1 MNKCWAKV
9 KFKNTEDS
17 KKLIIAIFHNFDSS
31 SRIKIRD
38 MEATIEI
45 AFREPPMEIISAI
58 ADCEVI
64 ELNLENCEKSESTQV
79 EPKNNSEEEKDDFKS
94 TKKLELQ
101 KKDND
106 KVANKGEM
114 SEKENK
120 TISISELEEIAKK
133 ATSFENFAEL
143 VTKWLGFE
151 KREEIFK
158 QLIIASANLDNI
170 SWKQLEK
177 KLEDKNITFKS
188 SDKIQVTR
196 QVSKMLKGDNITILA
211 FFNEVVKYKDYQFE
225 KTEEANEEQVEE
237 KAKNDNEDEKV
248 PSKIEMEYIPKIAI
262 LEETLSSLDKAQP
275 VEKRVKQ
282 VFETMGLS
290 KLRPEEQEKVIKVAS
305 IAIKKKEMD
314 IDSIIVEA
322 NIKEEDKNLELL
334 TLSQFINNFVQE
346 YGNGKKVKAL
356 DFLSD
361 LQKVIVDE
369 SEIETCY
376 RIPPY
381 VG

>member
-1 MNKCWAKV
+1 M
-9 KFKNTEDS
+9 
-17 KKLIIAIFHNFDSS
+17 
-31 SRIKIRD
+31 
-38 MEATIEI
+38 
-45 AFREPPMEIISAI
+45 
-58 ADCEVI
+58 
-64 ELNLENCEKSESTQV
+64 
-79 EPKNNSEEEKDDFKS
+79 
-94 TKKLELQ
+94 
-101 KKDND
+101 
-106 KVANKGEM
+106 
-114 SEKENK
+114 
-120 TISISELEEIAKK
+120 
-133 ATSFENFAEL
+133 
-143 VTKWLGFE
+143 
-151 KREEIFK
+151 
-158 QLIIASANLDNI
+158 
-170 SWKQLEK
+170 
-177 KLEDKNITFKS
+177 
-188 SDKIQVTR
+188 
-196 QVSKMLKGDNITILA
+196 
-211 FFNEVVKYKDYQFE
+211 
-225 KTEEANEEQVEE
+225 EE

>member
-64 ELNLENCEKSESTQV
+64 ELNLENREKSESTQV

>member
-305 IAIKKKEMD
+305 IAIKKKEME

>member
-64 ELNLENCEKSESTQV
+64 ELNLENREKSESTQV

-158 QLIIASANLDNI
+158 QLIIASAL
-170 SWKQLEK
+170 
-177 KLEDKNITFKS
+177 
-188 SDKIQVTR
+188 
-196 QVSKMLKGDNITILA
+196 
-211 FFNEVVKYKDYQFE
+211 
-225 KTEEANEEQVEE
+225 
-237 KAKNDNEDEKV
+237 
-248 PSKIEMEYIPKIAI
+248 
-262 LEETLSSLDKAQP
+262 
-275 VEKRVKQ
+275 
-282 VFETMGLS
+282 
-290 KLRPEEQEKVIKVAS
+290 
-305 IAIKKKEMD
+305 
-314 IDSIIVEA
+314 
-322 NIKEEDKNLELL
+322 
-334 TLSQFINNFVQE
+334 
-346 YGNGKKVKAL
+346 
-356 DFLSD
+356 
-361 LQKVIVDE
+361 
-369 SEIETCY
+369 
-376 RIPPY
+376 
-381 VG
+381 